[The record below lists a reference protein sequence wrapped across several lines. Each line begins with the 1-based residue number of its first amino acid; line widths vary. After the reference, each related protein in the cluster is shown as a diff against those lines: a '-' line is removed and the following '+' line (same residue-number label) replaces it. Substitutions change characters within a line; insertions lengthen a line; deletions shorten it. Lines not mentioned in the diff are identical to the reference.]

1 MKTLSVYRAEACMA
15 LRGSWFGAAL
25 LFFVA
30 TLIGGLFNV
39 GLTICFGSDAV
50 MSNATS
56 LVGSLLFVP
65 IAYGVCFAFLGQA
78 RQREMQIG
86 DLFCGYNKR
95 VWSTMILW
103 YVYLILWT
111 LLLIIPG
118 IIKSYSYSMTC
129 YIMAD
134 DPDISG
140 NAAIEKS
147 MAMMSGHKWRLF
159 LLDLTF
165 IGWYILGVLCFF
177 VGVFWAEAYR
187 QQARVMF
194 YETLK
199 QEENEIQLNQI
210 TEN

>member
-1 MKTLSVYRAEACMA
+1 MKKLSDYRDEARAA
-15 LRGSWFGAAL
+15 LRGNWFGSALFIFVAAL
-25 LFFVA
+25 
-30 TLIGGLFNV
+30 IGVLFNV
-39 GLTICFGSDAV
+39 TLTVSFGSNTV
-50 MSNATS
+50 TSNTTS
-56 LVGSLLFVP
+56 LVGTLLFVP
-65 IAYGVCFAFLGQA
+65 IAYGICFAFLGQA

-103 YVYLILWT
+103 YVYIILWT

-118 IIKSYSYSMTC
+118 IIKSYSYAMTP

-134 DPDISG
+134 DPDTSG
-140 NAAIEKS
+140 NAAIDKS
-147 MAMMSGHKWRLF
+147 RAMMSGNKWRLF

-165 IGWYILGVLCFF
+165 IGWYILGALCFGI
-177 VGVFWAEAYR
+177 GVFWAEAYR
-187 QQARVMF
+187 LQARVMF

-199 QEENEIQLNQI
+199 QEENDMQLNQI